1 MYAITEAYGFH
12 LGSGCEVARPL
23 KVVISYSEHMNTILY
38 HSSQFRLTSP
48 QNRNSYKG
56 S

>member
-12 LGSGCEVARPL
+12 LGSGCEVARPWE
-23 KVVISYSEHMNTILY
+23 VVISCSEYVNAIFF
-38 HSSQFRLTSP
+38 HSPNFRLT
-48 QNRNSYKG
+48 G